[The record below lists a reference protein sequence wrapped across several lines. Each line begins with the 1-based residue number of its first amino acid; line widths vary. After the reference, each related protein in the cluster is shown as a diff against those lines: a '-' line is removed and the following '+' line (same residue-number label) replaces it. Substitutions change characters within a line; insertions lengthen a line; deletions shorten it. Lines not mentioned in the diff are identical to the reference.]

1 MEKSFLFFIVR
12 YMLRCQLYS
21 VAFPVIAAVI
31 CISERIKRIRYF
43 WYLYE
48 ITVES
53 QCGYIGMT
61 MKY

>member
-1 MEKSFLFFIVR
+1 MRSDCKSAQTELQIR
-12 YMLRCQLYS
+12 
-21 VAFPVIAAVI
+21 P
-31 CISERIKRIRYF
+31 SERIKRIGYF